1 MTNHAQPCPTLSRPR
16 AEPLSRQA
24 GSGPAQKRLAL
35 KLWQTS
41 RFGFKGLRRL
51 SLPFE
56 LQVGLRY
63 TRAGKR
69 RAGAG
74 SGNGLIS
81 FVSFISVLGIALG
94 VAALITVLS
103 VMNGFQKEV
112 RDRMLGVLAHI
123 EVTSG
128 SGGIADW
135 QALAARVRSDPE
147 VVGAA
152 PYVSG
157 QVLLTRGESFR
168 GALLR
173 GVLPSA
179 EPAVSDLDRDMVQG
193 HLTDLVPGS
202 FGIVLGSELA
212 RSFGVG
218 AGDRITM
225 IVPEGQ
231 VTPAGV
237 MPRFR
242 QFTVVGVFESG
253 HYEYDSTLAL
263 VDIDDALR
271 LFRQDDYTGVRLKLK
286 DMQRAPEVAYDLSRL
301 LRGDY
306 LVLDWTQQ
314 NRNWFAAVQTE
325 KKMMS
330 VILALIIMVAATN
343 LVSSLVMTVRDKQS
357 DIAILRTLGA
367 QPRSITAIFVIQGAL
382 VGLLGCGAGVVLG
395 VVLSLNIGSIVS
407 GIEHLLGVSFLPKD
421 VYFINTMPSDMH
433 TSDVI
438 LIGCFSIVL
447 SLVATLYPSWRAARV
462 EPAEALRYD

>member
-1 MTNHAQPCPTLSRPR
+1 M
-16 AEPLSRQA
+16 
-24 GSGPAQKRLAL
+24 
-35 KLWQTS
+35 
-41 RFGFKGLRRL
+41 

-56 LQVGLRY
+56 LLVGLRY

-69 RAGAG
+69 RLGTG

-81 FVSFISVLGIALG
+81 FVSFISILGISLG

-112 RDRMLGVLAHI
+112 RDRMLGVLSHVEISSA
-123 EVTSG
+123 T
-128 SGGIADW
+128 GGIEDWHRVADE
-135 QALAARVRSDPE
+135 AAKNHAVI
-147 VVGAA
+147 GAA
-152 PYVSG
+152 PYVTG
-157 QVLLTRGESFR
+157 QVLLTRGETFR

-173 GVLPSA
+173 GVLPA
-179 EPAVSDLDRDMVQG
+179 EEPKVSDLDRDMVAG
-193 HLTDLVPGS
+193 RLTDLVPGAFS
-202 FGIVLGSELA
+202 IILGSELA

-218 AGDRITM
+218 VKDKVTM

-237 MPRFR
+237 VPRFR
-242 QFTVVGVFESG
+242 QFTVVGIFESG
-253 HYEYDSTLAL
+253 HYEYDSSLAL
-263 VDIDDALR
+263 VHIDDATR
-271 LFRQDDYTGVRLKLK
+271 LFRQDQYTGVRLKLQ
-286 DMQRAPEVAYDLSRL
+286 DMQRAPEVAYELSRQL
-301 LRGDY
+301 GGDY
-306 LVLDWTQQ
+306 EVLDWTQQ

-343 LVSSLVMTVRDKQS
+343 LVSSLVMTVRDKEA

-367 QPRSITAIFVIQGAL
+367 PPASITAIFVIQGAL
-382 VGLLGCGAGVVLG
+382 IGLLGCAVGVALG

-407 GIEHLLGVSFLPKD
+407 GIEHLFGVTFLPKD

-433 TSDVI
+433 TSDVV

-447 SLVATLYPSWRAARV
+447 SLVATLYPSWRASRV
-462 EPAEALRYD
+462 QPADALRYD

>member
-1 MTNHAQPCPTLSRPR
+1 
-16 AEPLSRQA
+16 
-24 GSGPAQKRLAL
+24 
-35 KLWQTS
+35 
-41 RFGFKGLRRL
+41 
-51 SLPFE
+51 
-56 LQVGLRY
+56 
-63 TRAGKR
+63 
-69 RAGAG
+69 
-74 SGNGLIS
+74 
-81 FVSFISVLGIALG
+81 
-94 VAALITVLS
+94 
-103 VMNGFQKEV
+103 
-112 RDRMLGVLAHI
+112 
-123 EVTSG
+123 
-128 SGGIADW
+128 
-135 QALAARVRSDPE
+135 
-147 VVGAA
+147 
-152 PYVSG
+152 
-157 QVLLTRGESFR
+157 
-168 GALLR
+168 
-173 GVLPSA
+173 
-179 EPAVSDLDRDMVQG
+179 
-193 HLTDLVPGS
+193 
-202 FGIVLGSELA
+202 
-212 RSFGVG
+212 
-218 AGDRITM
+218 
-225 IVPEGQ
+225 
-231 VTPAGV
+231 
-237 MPRFR
+237 
-242 QFTVVGVFESG
+242 VVGVFESG

>member
-1 MTNHAQPCPTLSRPR
+1 VANCPLPESRGD
-16 AEPLSRQA
+16 L
-24 GSGPAQKRLAL
+24 
-35 KLWQTS
+35 
-41 RFGFKGLRRL
+41 RL

-69 RAGAG
+69 RAGAN

-81 FVSFISVLGIALG
+81 FVSFISILGIGLG

-123 EVTSG
+123 EVSDPN
-128 SGGIADW
+128 GGITDW
-135 QALAARVRSDPE
+135 QALAKEAKRNPE
-147 VVGAA
+147 VIGAA
-152 PYVSG
+152 PYVTG
-157 QVLLTRGESFR
+157 QVLLTRGDTFR
-168 GALLR
+168 GVLLR
-173 GVLPSA
+173 GVMPLA
-179 EPAVSDLDRDMVQG
+179 EPQVSSLDRDMVEG
-193 HLTDLVPGS
+193 HLTDLAPGA
-202 FGIVLGSELA
+202 FGIVLGSEIA

-218 AGDRITM
+218 PGDKVTM

-242 QFTVVGVFESG
+242 QFTVTGVFESG

-263 VDIDDALR
+263 VNIDDALR
-271 LFRQDDYTGVRLKLK
+271 LFRQDHYSGVRLKLS
-286 DMQRAPEVAYDLSRL
+286 DMQRAPEVAYDLARQ

-343 LVSSLVMTVRDKQS
+343 LVSSLVMTVRDKQA

-367 QPRSITAIFVIQGAL
+367 APGSITAIFVVQGAL
-382 VGLLGCGAGVVLG
+382 IGLLGCGAGVLLG
-395 VVLSLNIGSIVS
+395 VVLSLNIGAIVS

-433 TSDVI
+433 LSDVVV
-438 LIGCFSIVL
+438 IGCFSIVL
-447 SLVATLYPSWRAARV
+447 SLVATLYPSWRASRV
-462 EPAEALRYD
+462 QPAEALRYD

>member
-1 MTNHAQPCPTLSRPR
+1 
-16 AEPLSRQA
+16 
-24 GSGPAQKRLAL
+24 
-35 KLWQTS
+35 
-41 RFGFKGLRRL
+41 L

-69 RAGAG
+69 RSGAG

-123 EVTSG
+123 EISNG
-128 SGGIADW
+128 SEGIGDW
-135 QALAARVRSDPE
+135 QSLAAAAKQNPE
-147 VVGAA
+147 VIGAA
-152 PYVSG
+152 PYVTG
-157 QVLLTRGESFR
+157 QVLLTRGDTFR

-173 GVLPSA
+173 GVLPAA
-179 EPAVSDLDRDMVQG
+179 EPQVSDLDRDMIAG
-193 HLTDLVPGS
+193 RLTDLTPGA

-218 AGDRITM
+218 PGDKVTM
-225 IVPEGQ
+225 VVPEGQ

-242 QFTVVGVFESG
+242 QFTVVGLFESG

-263 VDIDDALR
+263 VAIDDATR
-271 LFRQDDYTGVRLKLK
+271 LFRQDQYTGVRLKLR
-286 DMQRAPEVAYDLSRL
+286 DMQRAPEVAYALARQ
-301 LRGDY
+301 LRGNY
-306 LVLDWTQQ
+306 EVLDWTQQ

-367 QPRSITAIFVIQGAL
+367 APRSITAIFVIQGAL
-382 VGLLGCGAGVVLG
+382 IGFLGCGAGVLLG
-395 VVLSLNIGSIVS
+395 VVLSLNIGAIVS
-407 GIEHLLGVSFLPKD
+407 GIEHLFGVTFLPKD

-433 TSDVI
+433 SSDVI

-447 SLVATLYPSWRAARV
+447 SLVATLYPSWRASRV
-462 EPAEALRYD
+462 QPAEALRYD

>member
-1 MTNHAQPCPTLSRPR
+1 MT
-16 AEPLSRQA
+16 
-24 GSGPAQKRLAL
+24 
-35 KLWQTS
+35 
-41 RFGFKGLRRL
+41 
-51 SLPFE
+51 LPFE
-56 LQVGLRY
+56 LQIGLRY

-69 RAGAG
+69 RQGAG

-81 FVSFISVLGIALG
+81 FVSLISVLGIGLG

-123 EVTSG
+123 EISAASG
-128 SGGIADW
+128 SIGDW
-135 QALAARVRSDPE
+135 QALANDARRNRE
-147 VVGAA
+147 VTGAA
-152 PYVSG
+152 PYVTG
-157 QVLLTRGESFR
+157 QVLLTRGDTFR

-179 EPAVSDLDRDMVQG
+179 EPQVSDLDRDMILG
-193 HLTDLVPGS
+193 HLTDLVPGE

-218 AGDRITM
+218 RGDKVTM
-225 IVPEGQ
+225 VVPEGQ

-263 VDIDDALR
+263 VQIDDATK
-271 LFRQDDYTGVRLKLK
+271 LFRQDGYTGVRLKLR
-286 DMQRAPEVAYDLSRL
+286 DMQDAPEVAYALSRQ

-325 KKMMS
+325 KKMMA

-367 QPRSITAIFVIQGAL
+367 APGSITAIFVIQGAL
-382 VGLLGCGAGVVLG
+382 IGLLGCGAGVLLG
-395 VVLSLNIGSIVS
+395 VFLSLNIGSIVS
-407 GIEHLLGVSFLPKD
+407 GIENLFGVSFLPKD

-433 TSDVI
+433 LSDIVV
-438 LIGCFSIVL
+438 IGCFSIVL

-462 EPAEALRYD
+462 QPADALRYD